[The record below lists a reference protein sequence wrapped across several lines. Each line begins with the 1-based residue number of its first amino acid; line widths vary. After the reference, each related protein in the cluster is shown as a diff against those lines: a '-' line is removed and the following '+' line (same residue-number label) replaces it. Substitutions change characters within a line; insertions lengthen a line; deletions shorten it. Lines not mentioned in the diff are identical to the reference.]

1 MISSALIIPKG
12 YAFTFCPGTVL
23 NLVNN
28 AKVIS
33 YAPLSFKGTYKN
45 PIKIYSSDK
54 TGQGFL
60 ILSDGERSYL
70 DFVDFQGLKNPNH
83 GNWNVTGA
91 ITFYESPVNLENV
104 SISENRCEDALN
116 IVRTKFVMKN
126 CNISKTQ
133 SDAFDGDFVQGAIL
147 NCRFNELG
155 NDAIDVSGSKL
166 TLNDVEVY
174 NAGDKGLSAGEDSM
188 MIVENVKIFDSEI
201 AVAGKDLSVIEARNL
216 TITNTKLAITAFKK
230 KPEFGPSNVT
240 VSGLLMK
247 NVETNYLIENSSS
260 LTVDGEKIK
269 TSDDVKGRMYGVE
282 FGVSSDETRNSNN

>member
-1 MISSALIIPKG
+1 M
-12 YAFTFCPGTVL
+12 
-23 NLVNN
+23 
-28 AKVIS
+28 
-33 YAPLSFKGTYKN
+33 
-45 PIKIYSSDK
+45 
-54 TGQGFL
+54 
-60 ILSDGERSYL
+60 
-70 DFVDFQGLKNPNH
+70 
-83 GNWNVTGA
+83 
-91 ITFYESPVNLENV
+91 
-104 SISENRCEDALN
+104 
-116 IVRTKFVMKN
+116 
-126 CNISKTQ
+126 
-133 SDAFDGDFVQGAIL
+133 